1 MPSFRFA
8 EQFALFDVTPLENLF
23 IEEYMLRAPG
33 DYVKVY
39 VYALRL
45 CYHPG
50 PEVSLPSMAMAMG
63 LEEESVLGA
72 FTYWERMGLLRRV
85 GDNPLAFSFFNLKE
99 AVLSQKLKPTAD
111 DLPYRE
117 FNTALQELF
126 GERILQSA
134 DYMRVYGWIEEL
146 GLEPDAVLELVAHMV
161 KTAARK
167 SHVGWALLDKE
178 ARNWA
183 KNGIKTKALA
193 LAHLRTLGQ
202 AYEGARRVLRQL
214 GLNRSPTVDEE
225 RLFQTWTESWG
236 FSLEAVLTACGE
248 TTKISNP
255 NFAYIGAV
263 LSARRDEKRQALFAQ
278 ARALLQA
285 LGESRAQPSADFL
298 TACEGWLGAGF
309 TPEALLLA
317 AKTAYRQ
324 NRRSPEEL
332 SRLLS
337 LWQAEG
343 LKTKPAIEVFLQRRG
358 EEMLRCETLL
368 RACGA
373 ERRPTPADL
382 AALRA
387 WVQAG
392 ASEELML
399 LAAEYARHSKNPFG
413 YMAKVLENW
422 LGSGIFSAE
431 AARAARESA
440 QKAPL
445 AAQGGAEA
453 PASQPKGKTVSAQ
466 RVPQR
471 SYSDA
476 EFESLYADLGALLK
490 EESP

>member
-50 PEVSLPSMAMAMG
+50 PEVSLPSMAAAMG
-63 LEEESVLGA
+63 LEEEAVLSA

-85 GDNPLAFSFFNLKE
+85 GDNPLSFSFFNLKE
-99 AVLSQKLKPTAD
+99 AVLSQKLRPTAD

-146 GLEPDAVLELVAHMV
+146 GLEPEAVLELVAHMV

-183 KNGIKTKALA
+183 RNGIKTKALA
-193 LAHLRTLGQ
+193 QEHLRVLGQ
-202 AYEGARRVLRQL
+202 NYEGARRVLRQL

-225 RLFQTWTESWG
+225 RLFQTWSEDWG
-236 FSLEAVLTACGE
+236 FSLDAILKACGE

-278 ARALLQA
+278 ARELLQT

-298 TACEGWLGAGF
+298 ASCEAWLSAGF
-309 TPEALLLA
+309 TPEALQLA

-324 NRRSPEEL
+324 NRRSPEALARILE
-332 SRLLS
+332 
-337 LWQAEG
+337 LWQAEN
-343 LKTKPAIEVFLQRRG
+343 LMTKPAIEGFLSRRG
-358 EEMLRCETLL
+358 EETARCEALL

-373 ERRPTPADL
+373 GRNPTPADL
-382 AALRA
+382 SALHG
-387 WVQAG
+387 WEQKG

-422 LGSGIFSAE
+422 LSTGIFSAE
-431 AARAARESA
+431 AARAAHGGPQQPA
-440 QKAPL
+440 QAEVAGQPAPR
-445 AAQGGAEA
+445 Q
-453 PASQPKGKTVSAQ
+453 GKTVSAQ
-466 RVPQR
+466 RLPQR

-476 EFESLYADLGALLK
+476 EFESLYADLDALLK